1 MITGGSRL
9 RSEVARP
16 GTASA
21 AGRGAWPT
29 YLGITALLVLII
41 LALAG
46 GIIWYNLRKSTELM
60 VTAAERQMVET
71 GDKILDRI
79 KLLYDP
85 MYAIVGI
92 ASQAPDMKALLA
104 DNGRIGRP
112 MLLRMLR
119 FYPQILALYVGL
131 DNGEL
136 FSVYHIAAESRA
148 RFRGV
153 LGAPE
158 NAAFANRVMT
168 TRDDGAR
175 VENWVFLD
183 NDGAEVGHTDTM
195 PATFDPRQRPWY
207 GPALHS
213 DHVELSDL
221 YIFVINNEPGF
232 TLSRSFRAAVPGV
245 FGADLAAMD
254 LSDFL
259 KGQRITPGSI
269 SFILTRSGQ
278 IVAYPDQTRIAELL
292 PHDGQTMVALPQL
305 SQLNDP
311 VVTGLFEAYRKSGTP
326 GNFFYDVAG
335 RGHIGRVV
343 EIPARYGRDQLLGIT
358 VPLDE
363 IEEPVIAVRNQTLFY
378 SIAFLVLVL
387 PLYATLIVAWIDRRL
402 GQRTASSR
410 TAEDD

>member
-1 MITGGSRL
+1 
-9 RSEVARP
+9 V
-16 GTASA
+16 
-21 AGRGAWPT
+21 WPA
-29 YLGITALLVLII
+29 YLGITVLLVL
-41 LALAG
+41 LVVALAG
-46 GIIWYNLRKSTELM
+46 GIIWYNQRKSTELM
-60 VTAAERQMVET
+60 VAGAERQMVET
-71 GDKILDRI
+71 GEKILDRI

-85 MYAIVGI
+85 MYAIVSI

-148 RFRGV
+148 RFRSL

-175 VENWVFLD
+175 VEHWVFLD
-183 NDGAEVGHTDTM
+183 NEGVEVGHTDPV
-195 PATFDPRQRPWY
+195 PATFDPRKRPWY

-221 YIFVINNEPGF
+221 YIFVMNNEPGF
-232 TLSRSFRAAVPGV
+232 TLSRSFRAAMPGV
-245 FGADLAAMD
+245 FGADLAARD

-259 KGQRITPGSI
+259 KGQHITPGSL
-269 SFILTRSGQ
+269 SFIITRSGE
-278 IVAYPDQTRIAELL
+278 IVVYPDQTRIAEIL

-305 SQLNDP
+305 SELKDP
-311 VVTGLFEAYRKSGTP
+311 VAAGLLTAYRASSTSEI
-326 GNFFYDVAG
+326 FVYDVAG
-335 RGHIGRVV
+335 RSYIGRVV
-343 EIPARYGRDQLLGIT
+343 EIPARYGRDQLLGIS

-363 IEEPVIAVRNQTLFY
+363 IEAPVNAVRNQTLFY

-387 PLYATLIVAWIDRRL
+387 PLYVTLIVALIDRRL
-402 GQRTASSR
+402 GRRTSPFR

>member
-1 MITGGSRL
+1 MITGQSRL
-9 RSEVARP
+9 RAEPTRSGTTSP
-16 GTASA
+16 GQGSV
-21 AGRGAWPT
+21 WPA
-29 YLGITALLVLII
+29 YLGITVLLVL
-41 LALAG
+41 LVVALAG
-46 GIIWYNLRKSTELM
+46 GIIWYNLHKSTELI
-60 VTAAERQMVET
+60 VAGAERQMVET

-136 FSVYHIAAESRA
+136 FSVYHIATESRA
-148 RFRGV
+148 RFRSL

-175 VENWVFLD
+175 VEHWVFLD
-183 NDGAEVGHTDTM
+183 NEGVEVGHTDSVA
-195 PATFDPRQRPWY
+195 ATFDPRQRPWY

-221 YIFVINNEPGF
+221 YIFVMNNEPGF

-259 KGQRITPGSI
+259 KGQRITPGSL

-278 IVAYPDQTRIAELL
+278 IVAYPDQTRIAEIL

-305 SQLNDP
+305 SELKDP
-311 VVTGLFEAYRKSGTP
+311 VAAGLLTAYRANSTSGT
-326 GNFFYDVAG
+326 FVYDVAG
-335 RGHIGRVV
+335 RSYIGRVV
-343 EIPARYGRDQLLGIT
+343 EIPARFGRDQLLGIA

-363 IEEPVIAVRNQTLFY
+363 IEAPIVAVRNQTLFY
-378 SIAFLVLVL
+378 SVAFLVLVL
-387 PLYATLIVAWIDRRL
+387 PLYVTLIVALIDRRL
-402 GQRTASSR
+402 GRRTPPFR
-410 TAEDD
+410 IAEDD